1 MGRVARYKKVKACD
15 PYSSKNR
22 GRLLDAD
29 TVGVWGL
36 GDSGRKAKK
45 RSLTSQKLRS
55 MRKKSGAKM
64 TTKAEFDVAP
74 ESDDFDLADLVGSL
88 KREKC
93 SFEEEQLLQ
102 QRTPVAALTV
112 ARNKNVTVAAA
123 AAALSNSKATP
134 QSSLEEKEE
143 QKLMNKV
150 KQQVEPKPASLMAA
164 EGRLPGE
171 SKRAYNKRVKL
182 ETRQIIQR
190 SSRLEHN
197 PEKRQKKKD
206 FLNNKKKKNKRKRAA
221 WDDDDADDDVP
232 EQNGDNHRFELEGT
246 SAGTSTTGQ
255 LLTGEQAV
263 AARARATQVRFGEQA
278 ERPPVFAQLP
288 RGASKKQ
295 QPPASSSS
303 KKKEEQ
309 IEAERQAMDR
319 MRRKVQAQYA
329 EIKAKRKQN
338 GDFHL

>member
-55 MRKKSGAKM
+55 MRKKSGATM
-64 TTKAEFDVAP
+64 TTKTEFDVAP

-93 SFEEEQLLQ
+93 SVEEEQLLQ
-102 QRTPVAALTV
+102 QRTPVAAPTV
-112 ARNKNVTVAAA
+112 ARNKDDTVA
-123 AAALSNSKATP
+123 AAALSNSKAKP

-221 WDDDDADDDVP
+221 WDDDEGDDVP
-232 EQNGDNHRFELEGT
+232 EQNDDDHRFELEGT
-246 SAGTSTTGQ
+246 SAGTTTGQ

-295 QPPASSSS
+295 QPAGSSSS
-303 KKKEEQ
+303 RKKKEEQ

-329 EIKAKRKQN
+329 AIKAKRKQN